1 LNYWL
6 LKTEP
11 DAFSIDALARLPRQT
26 TCWDGVRNYQARNS
40 LRDSLK
46 VGDEVFI
53 YHSSCEIPAITGI
66 ARVVRAGYPD
76 HTAFDRKHIHFDEG
90 SDRSKPRWYMVDIQ
104 LQRPL
109 KRVIT
114 LEELRTHAARE
125 LQKLV
130 LLQKG
135 SRLSVQPVGRDEW
148 RFILSLE

>member
-1 LNYWL
+1 LNHWL

-11 DAFSIDALARLPRQT
+11 DAFSVDDLAKAPRQT

-46 VGDEVFI
+46 VGDEAFI
-53 YHSSCEIPAITGI
+53 YHSSCATPGITGV
-66 ARVVRAGYPD
+66 ARVVSEGYPD
-76 HTAFDRKHIHFDEG
+76 HTAFDRKHVHYDEG

-104 LQRPL
+104 LLRRL

-114 LEELRTHAARE
+114 LDELRPHATRE
-125 LQKLV
+125 LKNLV

-135 SRLSVQPVGRDEW
+135 SRLSVQPVGSDEW

>member
-11 DAFSIDALARLPRQT
+11 DAFSIDALAKLPRQT

-40 LRDSLK
+40 LRDSVK
-46 VGDEVFI
+46 VGDEAFI

-66 ARVVRAGYPD
+66 ARVVREGYPD
-76 HTAFDRKHIHFDEG
+76 HTAFDRKHIHFDED
-90 SDRSKPRWYMVDIQ
+90 SDRSKPRWYMIDIQ
-104 LQRPL
+104 LQRRL

-114 LEELRTHAARE
+114 LDELRAHAACE
-125 LQKLV
+125 LQKLA

-135 SRLSVQPVGRDEW
+135 SRLSVQPVGGDEW